1 MIDSQDNGWGAGE
14 VPISLAYVKDP
25 PSKCSPKILLID
37 RISDR
42 RSNGL
47 RRWRL
52 CLACEQMICE
62 LARACANK
70 AQTTSNVTSN
80 ERVFRPI
87 LLEASALVRAP
98 VRLPFPNKAVS
109 YEG

>member
-42 RSNGL
+42 IPTVCVAVVPRMRTNDL
-47 RRWRL
+47 RIGEGV
-52 CLACEQMICE
+52 CEQS
-62 LARACANK
+62 
-70 AQTTSNVTSN
+70 SNDLKCN
-80 ERVFRPI
+80 
-87 LLEASALVRAP
+87 L
-98 VRLPFPNKAVS
+98 K
-109 YEG
+109 